1 MLKADPL
8 ESRNLINSPQ
18 HQEVVKQLREQ
29 LFATL
34 TKTGGM
40 YIPLYPARYGQQNL
54 RRENGSKAA
63 EFPPDL
69 IKKPE
74 E

>member
-1 MLKADPL
+1 
-8 ESRNLINSPQ
+8 
-18 HQEVVKQLREQ
+18 
-29 LFATL
+29 
-34 TKTGGM
+34 M

-63 EFPPDL
+63 EFPTNL

-74 E
+74 D